1 MTVNTDD
8 AIDKYKVLVC
18 GQTHTGKTSIIRQY
32 IDHNFISI
40 FFPTPLPMAESTR
53 FTDEDGS
60 YELNIWDTAGSD
72 EWLSMNIPVFNGSQ
86 VVVFVASYDED
97 NSLSEL
103 VVKWVPMLKKYID
116 LEKCVKIL
124 AVNKKDLLDEDE
136 DSVQVTQEAVERTRD
151 CIGATVFSVSAKTN
165 EKVNDIFEFARLE
178 VRKRFPGKKEEKEEE
193 PEAHDSAD
201 ENPHHCCCCY

>member
-1 MTVNTDD
+1 M
-8 AIDKYKVLVC
+8 
-18 GQTHTGKTSIIRQY
+18 
-32 IDHNFISI
+32 
-40 FFPTPLPMAESTR
+40 
-53 FTDEDGS
+53 
-60 YELNIWDTAGSD
+60 
-72 EWLSMNIPVFNGSQ
+72 
-86 VVVFVASYDED
+86 
-97 NSLSEL
+97 
-103 VVKWVPMLKKYID
+103 
-116 LEKCVKIL
+116 KIL